1 MEHQMDMHPIDVQ
14 ENISLPS
21 ERLVRR
27 FPAIANIAA
36 LDAALATTKLAI
48 YSDNPSIQELMNMIE
63 DGENVPAHLFIAHN
77 IIDNLDRLRLTI
89 HSYFDQ
95 LHVQLAKIKTDDLPF

>member
-1 MEHQMDMHPIDVQ
+1 MDHELGTHPIDVR

-48 YSDNPSIQELMNMIE
+48 ESDNPSIQELMYMIE
-63 DGENVPAHLFIAHN
+63 DGEQVPPHLFIAHN

-95 LHVQLAKIKTDDLPF
+95 LHVQLAKIKNDDLPF

>member
-1 MEHQMDMHPIDVQ
+1 MEQDLNVHPIDVQ